1 MKEKDYSTMSEEE
14 LLGLEEVVNAPPII
28 QEDVLIPNTNKI

>member
-1 MKEKDYSTMSEEE
+1 MSEEE